1 MDAVQWSLL
10 ANLHPSWLHVQ
21 IFKWTETKMIIW
33 VFLSRAPRCH
43 GSRYHYNLFIV
54 SARLCAPQM
63 LRTPRAPDTVS
74 IVNTCVPGDTWLPQ
88 GSSLLAQSDLFIGQ
102 WISKSPAIGCTVPRP
117 QTFDGAKLMIRQ
129 KVKFLFVFQSFSPF
143 LHSKWCRKKVVKW
156 GFLTLRKIRVNGL
169 PFDIYISFSFYWCA
183 LDQQVTRK
191 TLSNFSWTDFL
202 FVSHCLWLCWLLTNQ
217 RPVCD
222 FAGCWPRYL
231 GLSGPGVVSSHVT
244 PDIVTSWHWPP
255 RVMMGMTP

>member
-1 MDAVQWSLL
+1 MVILKFL
-10 ANLHPSWLHVQ
+10 TVPNL
-21 IFKWTETKMIIW
+21 ITT
-33 VFLSRAPRCH
+33 
-43 GSRYHYNLFIV
+43 G
-54 SARLCAPQM
+54 
-63 LRTPRAPDTVS
+63 
-74 IVNTCVPGDTWLPQ
+74 LPQ
-88 GSSLLAQSDLFIGQ
+88 VWVVFGLLVQAGRLPWEKMGLGRYLNN
-102 WISKSPAIGCTVPRP
+102 P
-117 QTFDGAKLMIRQ
+117 
-129 KVKFLFVFQSFSPF
+129 FLFVFQSFSPF

-202 FVSHCLWLCWLLTNQ
+202 FVSHCLWLLT
-217 RPVCD
+217 
-222 FAGCWPRYL
+222 RYL